1 MGRTSWIDADLEINF
16 KINNKDFSIDVK
28 KEYLNQVQGLYK
40 ALVKISEMQDQNQKL
55 YEDANHSLKTA
66 SEVMQSI
73 NKLILIQKS
82 NST

>member
-66 SEVMQSI
+66 SERLFL
-73 NKLILIQKS
+73 K
-82 NST
+82 